1 MRRLILA
8 AILAGVVS
16 GAQAA
21 DMPDIPILRGAMSEG
36 LMSPRPVYWQGFYV
50 GGQVATGVSDM
61 NFRGATTDVAAR
73 LLSGTAL
80 ENEGG
85 VSRWPV
91 LGKES
96 RSTTGFGAFA
106 GYNAQWDD
114 VILGFEASYIHGKF
128 GGSAVDRMS
137 RIFSTSNGY
146 TNDVTYQASAAINI
160 TDMGTV
166 RARAGYAWGAFLPYA
181 FGGVS
186 LGVGDITQSARVF
199 GTQVNPLAAPG
210 FQVVPFDL
218 SRTVTQKSHFLYG
231 YSAGLGVDIMLIGGL
246 FARLEY
252 EYLKFTAP
260 IDTSINTAR
269 AGLGYKF

>member
-21 DMPDIPILRGAMSEG
+21 DLPDLPVLRGPISEG
-36 LMSPRPVYWQGFYV
+36 LMGPRPVYWQGFYV
-50 GGQVATGVSDM
+50 GGQAATGVSDM
-61 NFRGATTDVAAR
+61 NFTGATREITAR
-73 LLSGTAL
+73 LLTGTAI
-80 ENEGG
+80 ESEGA
-85 VSRWPV
+85 VSSWPL

-96 RSTTGFGAFA
+96 RSKYGFGAFA

-114 VILGFEASYIHGKF
+114 VILGLEASYTHGKF
-128 GGSAVDRMS
+128 GGSANDQMS
-137 RIFSTSNGY
+137 RFFSTSNGY
-146 TNDVTYQASAAINI
+146 TNDLTYQASAGINI
-160 TDMGTV
+160 TDMGSV

-186 LGVGDITQSARVF
+186 LGVGDITRSARVF

-210 FQVVPFDL
+210 FQNIPFDL

-231 YSAGLGVDIMLIGGL
+231 YAAGLGMDVMLIGGL
-246 FARLEY
+246 FARVEY

-260 IDTSINTAR
+260 IDTSVHTAK
-269 AGLGYKF
+269 AGVGYKF